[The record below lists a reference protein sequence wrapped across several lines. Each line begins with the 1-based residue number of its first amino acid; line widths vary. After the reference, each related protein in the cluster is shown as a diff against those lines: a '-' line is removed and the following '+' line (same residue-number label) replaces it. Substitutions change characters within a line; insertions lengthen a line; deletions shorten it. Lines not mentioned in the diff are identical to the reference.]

1 MLESCFEDFRSCVSK
16 IDSKGRFKPTRCVQV
31 KAFTMSAGFVSG
43 LILWFVAHGMF
54 APFIGRPFMMNFNTY
69 TQSSFVA
76 HTGMVL
82 VIGFVLSKLLAPKA
96 A

>member
-1 MLESCFEDFRSCVSK
+1 M
-16 IDSKGRFKPTRCVQV
+16 QV
-31 KAFTMSAGFVSG
+31 KAFTVSAGFVSG
-43 LILWFVAHGMF
+43 LVHWFVAHGLF

-69 TQSSFVA
+69 TQSALVA

>member
-1 MLESCFEDFRSCVSK
+1 MLHFLIGSVLFAAMVYAIESVLK
-16 IDSKGRFKPTRCVQV
+16 KGYV
-31 KAFTMSAGFVSG
+31 MAGLISG
-43 LILWFVAHGMF
+43 LILWFVAQGML
-54 APFIGRPFMMNFNTY
+54 APFIGRPFMMNFNVY

-76 HTGMVL
+76 HTGMMF